1 MRVSARRFLGFVL
14 PVCCVPVEHEVS
26 DVLGKLTGTGRNC
39 VREQNRDAWDEP
51 MHVLNVAPL
60 S

>member
-1 MRVSARRFLGFVL
+1 MRVLARRFLGFVL
-14 PVCCVPVEHEVS
+14 PVCRVPVEHEVS
-26 DVLGKLTGTGRNC
+26 DVLGELTGAGRN
-39 VREQNRDAWDEP
+39 RIRKQNRDSWDEP